1 MSKVFDTKGFNSH
14 PKAKGGD
21 LYDLSKL
28 DLEYL
33 VQQYELLQ
41 ELYAS
46 PESLGKEKMDKIR
59 KIFALFDNDGNG
71 HISADEAIE
80 MALKHWQTLG
90 FNKKPSV
97 EEALE
102 LFRDMDTD
110 SNNQITFEE
119 FTIYLIKVMKMKY
132 IKPLT
137 EYFVSL
143 GLKVDC

>member
-1 MSKVFDTKGFNSH
+1 
-14 PKAKGGD
+14 
-21 LYDLSKL
+21 
-28 DLEYL
+28 
-33 VQQYELLQ
+33 
-41 ELYAS
+41 
-46 PESLGKEKMDKIR
+46 MDKIR

-71 HISADEAIE
+71 HIGSDESIE

-102 LFRDMDTD
+102 LFRDIDTD
-110 SNNQITFEE
+110 GNNQITFEE

>member
-1 MSKVFDTKGFNSH
+1 MRKV
-14 PKAKGGD
+14 
-21 LYDLSKL
+21 
-28 DLEYL
+28 
-33 VQQYELLQ
+33 
-41 ELYAS
+41 
-46 PESLGKEKMDKIR
+46 
-59 KIFALFDNDGNG
+59 FALFDNDGNG

-80 MALKHWQTLG
+80 LALKHWQTLG

-110 SNNQITFEE
+110 GNNQITFEE
-119 FTIYLIKVMKMKY
+119 FTVYLIKVMKMRY

-143 GLKVDC
+143 GLRVDC